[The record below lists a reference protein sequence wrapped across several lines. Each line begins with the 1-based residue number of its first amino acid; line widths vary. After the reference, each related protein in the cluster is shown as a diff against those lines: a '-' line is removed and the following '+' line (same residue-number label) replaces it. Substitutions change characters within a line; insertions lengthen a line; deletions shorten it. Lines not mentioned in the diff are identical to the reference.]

1 MSKLSRKR
9 KRFPGPITS
18 TQVENVPGINNG
30 ARPSPQDRN
39 EEFFR
44 RQLETAIN
52 ESKTNGDVTENSG
65 KLYML
70 KIDNYCKFSSIL

>member
-70 KIDNYCKFSSIL
+70 KIDISN